1 MNQQK
6 KGDGEIFSFGFSSL
20 AEGDSQRP
28 AAVKGRA
35 VLGRGVSVPL
45 DGEDRCKTIEQQ
57 EMGFLGRIQ
66 SREQTRVKG

>member
-45 DGEDRCKTIEQQ
+45 DGEDRCGT
-57 EMGFLGRIQ
+57 MR
-66 SREQTRVKG
+66 